1 LDSFLQGSL
10 FERCVAISDETHRFR
25 DWPSDESGLSDAA
38 RSGPRVPTGL
48 AQAAYELTWNS
59 SNFWP
64 GSASLAGSPPRPRAA
79 RGNSRRSGQT
89 LAGSYRRGVECD
101 VQPRCFP
108 RGQYYIPICR
118 LFQGYSL
125 IRERIFPLWVMAKQM
140 YCIPC
145 TKFTCVG

>member
-64 GSASLAGSPPRPRAA
+64 GSASQGLITTARVTTCCTGAGGGADIEE
-79 RGNSRRSGQT
+79 
-89 LAGSYRRGVECD
+89 GSSAMCSLVAFLED
-101 VQPRCFP
+101 NITFP
-108 RGQYYIPICR
+108 SVD
-118 LFQGYSL
+118 YSKDT
-125 IRERIFPLWVMAKQM
+125 P
-140 YCIPC
+140 
-145 TKFTCVG
+145 